1 MTTAGPARNRP
12 PYSYV
17 PGGPFPHPIRE
28 PGGHMSG
35 HRSEPVPPISGDD
48 WRDSPSYLRGIDLF
62 NDGYYW
68 EAHEAWEPI
77 WHALGRTG
85 PRADAIR
92 ALIKLA
98 AAGVKVREGQPHGVA
113 THAGRAGDLFEG
125 VAREVGGRL
134 FGLDLIGMA
143 GVAQRIAERP
153 PVDTSGPGTPVA
165 VVFSFRIEP
174 VGSAIADH
182 LPGPGGEEDGPQ

>member
-1 MTTAGPARNRP
+1 MIEDEAVRNDRP

-17 PGGPFPHPIRE
+17 PGGPWPHPIGD
-28 PGGHMSG
+28 PGGHSFG
-35 HRSEPVPPISGDD
+35 RRGGVVPPIVGDG
-48 WRDSPSYLRGIDLF
+48 WRESPAYLRGVVLF

-68 EAHEAWEPI
+68 EAHEAWEPL
-77 WHALGRTG
+77 WHALGRSG
-85 PRADAIR
+85 PQADAIK

-98 AAGVKVREGQPHGVA
+98 AAGVKVREGQPHGVV

-134 FGLDLIGMA
+134 FGLDLVAMA
-143 GVAQRIAERP
+143 GVARQIAERP

-165 VVFSFRIEP
+165 VVFDFRIEF
-174 VGSAIADH
+174 S
-182 LPGPGGEEDGPQ
+182 